1 MEFDEYD
8 CLEKTI
14 ENPEL
19 PKVKETAN
27 ELWQFN
33 TRSQLC
39 PHNSIIQSSFSHIC
53 CKSNPKREA
62 PLKMQMEAKEELD
75 S

>member
-8 CLEKTI
+8 YLEKTI

-27 ELWQFN
+27 GEGDIFTSGEKDR
-33 TRSQLC
+33 TRS
-39 PHNSIIQSSFSHIC
+39 S
-53 CKSNPKREA
+53 KRRRDDKDDGDGHVNLVFE
-62 PLKMQMEAKEELD
+62 
-75 S
+75 